1 MANRIEV
8 RIAGFGGQGVV
19 LSGVLLG
26 TAAALYDKKNVTQTQ
41 SYGAEARGGAARSEV
56 IISDAPIIYPKV
68 LEPDILVAM
77 SQTALDKYIDDLKAN
92 GTLIIDAELVKDL
105 PERSDILVYKGEF
118 SKTAEE
124 ELGRR
129 IVANMI
135 MLGFLT
141 TLTKITSKE
150 ALTETVQ
157 TGVPKGTEELNLNAL
172 EIGRKMANPRH
183 ERWQIQDIKLQT
195 RGLIVTKNTEKCS

>member
-105 PERSDILVYKGEF
+105 PERSDISIYKGEF

-141 TLTKITSKE
+141 TLTKITSTE

-183 ERWQIQDIKLQT
+183 QT
-195 RGLIVTKNTEKCS
+195 PDTRSNTG

>member
-183 ERWQIQDIKLQT
+183 QT
-195 RGLIVTKNTEKCS
+195 PDARSNTG

>member
-1 MANRIEV
+1 MANRMEV

-19 LSGVLLG
+19 LGGVLLG

-56 IISDAPIIYPKV
+56 IISDTSIIYPKV
-68 LEPDILVAM
+68 LEPDIFVAM
-77 SQTALDKYIDDLKAN
+77 SQIALDKYIDDLKSG
-92 GTLIIDAELVKDL
+92 GTLIVDAELVEKL
-105 PERSDILVYKGEF
+105 PARSDISVYPVRF

-124 ELGRR
+124 QLGRR

-141 TLTKITSKE
+141 ALTKITSKE
-150 ALTETVQ
+150 ALTEAVQ
-157 TGVPKGTEELNLNAL
+157 TGVPKGTEEQNLKAL
-172 EIGRKMANPRH
+172 EIGRNMAGSFSLQSPQEDLQLTPR
-183 ERWQIQDIKLQT
+183 DT
-195 RGLIVTKNTEKCS
+195 AAP